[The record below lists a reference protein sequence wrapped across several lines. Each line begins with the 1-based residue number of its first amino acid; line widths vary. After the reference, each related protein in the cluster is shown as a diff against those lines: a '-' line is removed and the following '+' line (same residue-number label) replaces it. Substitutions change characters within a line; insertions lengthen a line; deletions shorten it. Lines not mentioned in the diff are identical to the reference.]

1 MAPSQTQHIEDER
14 RVKRPSSAWTHF
26 FSERVKST
34 DFKGIALQEKSR
46 LIADEWRALSGDEK
60 QVSFSPL
67 LRSRQDTPANMSQR
81 FVDQAAADKQRY
93 TRETSV

>member
-1 MAPSQTQHIEDER
+1 MNGPRKVPMTRTQTQHIEDER

-60 QVSFSPL
+60 QVSSPPL
-67 LRSRQDTPANMSQR
+67 PPYLAIQ
-81 FVDQAAADKQRY
+81 
-93 TRETSV
+93 TRHSS